1 MQRCAELLF
10 FWKYTFPEPSMYF
23 FCESIGFGTFKGY
36 FTHYCVS
43 CTSMRYYWEKALLLI
58 VKNVGARD
66 CSVRLYMSS
75 NIFLDTGVFYLFKLV
90 GGGVFENIC
99 GEWRRID
106 FNRIETFKISTT
118 YHLKD
123 TRSTSSHPKMNWKL
137 FMCQHHLIYI
147 YAL

>member
-1 MQRCAELLF
+1 MI
-10 FWKYTFPEPSMYF
+10 Y
-23 FCESIGFGTFKGY
+23 ESFYPFHDLWRGL
-36 FTHYCVS
+36 THYCVS
-43 CTSMRYYWEKALLLI
+43 CTSKRYYWEKALLLI

-123 TRSTSSHPKMNWKL
+123 TRSTSSHPKINWKL

>member
-1 MQRCAELLF
+1 MQLLQNATANRNITWF
-10 FWKYTFPEPSMYF
+10 KIRFTFYF
-23 FCESIGFGTFKGY
+23 IMTCIFSY
-36 FTHYCVS
+36 HYCVS
-43 CTSMRYYWEKALLLI
+43 CTSKRYYWEKALLLI

-137 FMCQHHLIYI
+137 FKCQHHLIYI

>member
-1 MQRCAELLF
+1 MIMKAMSRPVYRSSWWRINHQFLF
-10 FWKYTFPEPSMYF
+10 Q
-23 FCESIGFGTFKGY
+23 
-36 FTHYCVS
+36 THYCVS
-43 CTSMRYYWEKALLLI
+43 CTSKRYYWEKALLLI

-106 FNRIETFKISTT
+106 FNRIETFKISTI

-123 TRSTSSHPKMNWKL
+123 TRSTSSHPKINRKL

>member
-1 MQRCAELLF
+1 MRTNWPTPQSMILPPGAFWWKSEQQGDSVMEMTLAHTLLCQLYLYEVLLGKSLAAHCEKCRSAWLLRSPIYEQQHIFRHRC
-10 FWKYTFPEPSMYF
+10 
-23 FCESIGFGTFKGY
+23 
-36 FTHYCVS
+36 
-43 CTSMRYYWEKALLLI
+43 
-58 VKNVGARD
+58 
-66 CSVRLYMSS
+66 
-75 NIFLDTGVFYLFKLV
+75 FYLFKLV

-123 TRSTSSHPKMNWKL
+123 TRSTSSHPKINWKL